1 MSNST
6 GLFEQADESYRPLAE
21 RMRPRT
27 LDDLVGQ
34 KHLMVRGA
42 PLEVARRTRKVQTI
56 ILHGPPGTGKTT
68 IARALAKSVD
78 AEFIA
83 MSATNAGKAELT
95 KVVEQARA
103 ARLRGRNTIL
113 FLDEVHRWSRTQQDA
128 LLPEIESGNLTLIGA
143 TTENP
148 GFTVVGALRSRSR
161 IVEVKPLTRDDIL
174 ELLGRAEAFE
184 HKRLP
189 LTREARASIAEQ
201 CDGDARMALGM
212 AEAVWMSEPDHDLS
226 PEELNVVAPVARG
239 RHGRNA
245 EALYDLLSAL
255 HKAMRGSDPDAALLY
270 TAMLLEGGEDP
281 LAIIRRVQACASE
294 DVGLAD
300 PQAMVQADAAWS
312 AMLRLGPAE
321 GRLPLG
327 QAVIYVATAPKS
339 NAVYHGMNQ
348 ATAVARANPTLMPPL
363 HMMNAPTDYQR
374 SVGRKAGYLYD
385 HDFERAFSGQ
395 QRLPDELREL
405 RLYEP
410 STQGYEAK
418 TLAPRVAHWR
428 ALRGEIQPQ
437 AQEDEGCPVDQR
449 MEQKAE
455 DRALLKAVPQV
466 SEGVMINPSK
476 LVQSSSSVIPAI
488 NLPPG
493 TDCPAQAMRKEDRAA
508 SKKEKAAKS
517 AAPARPKAARSKTA
531 VKETP

>member
-1 MSNST
+1 M
-6 GLFEQADESYRPLAE
+6 
-21 RMRPRT
+21 
-27 LDDLVGQ
+27 
-34 KHLMVRGA
+34 
-42 PLEVARRTRKVQTI
+42 
-56 ILHGPPGTGKTT
+56 
-68 IARALAKSVD
+68 
-78 AEFIA
+78 
-83 MSATNAGKAELT
+83 
-95 KVVEQARA
+95 
-103 ARLRGRNTIL
+103 
-113 FLDEVHRWSRTQQDA
+113 
-128 LLPEIESGNLTLIGA
+128 
-143 TTENP
+143 
-148 GFTVVGALRSRSR
+148 
-161 IVEVKPLTRDDIL
+161 
-174 ELLGRAEAFE
+174 
-184 HKRLP
+184 
-189 LTREARASIAEQ
+189 
-201 CDGDARMALGM
+201 
-212 AEAVWMSEPDHDLS
+212 
-226 PEELNVVAPVARG
+226 
-239 RHGRNA
+239 
-245 EALYDLLSAL
+245 
-255 HKAMRGSDPDAALLY
+255 
-270 TAMLLEGGEDP
+270 
-281 LAIIRRVQACASE
+281 QACASE

-488 NLPPG
+488 NLPRAPTAPRRPCARRTAPRARRRRPPRALRQPG
-493 TDCPAQAMRKEDRAA
+493 PKPPG
-508 SKKEKAAKS
+508 AKPPS
-517 AAPARPKAARSKTA
+517 RRRHKLLDPHNSSQTWVDVRPDA
-531 VKETP
+531 